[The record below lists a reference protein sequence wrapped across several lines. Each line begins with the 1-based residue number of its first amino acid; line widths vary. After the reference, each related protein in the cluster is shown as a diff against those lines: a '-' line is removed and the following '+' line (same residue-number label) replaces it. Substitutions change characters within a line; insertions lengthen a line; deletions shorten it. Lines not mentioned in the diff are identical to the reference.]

1 MSIRPCPDT
10 RVIPADPLA
19 RFRESYA
26 LAQKIDRALV
36 PDPSAMSLA
45 TVEDGQPSVRIVL
58 LKGFDDQG
66 FTFYTNIQG
75 RKGRHVIAQPRAALC
90 FYWPPID
97 IQIRIEGTV
106 TKVMDAE
113 ADAYFATRARLS
125 QIGAWASRQSEP
137 LETPSALDERV
148 AKYEKE
154 FGGRDVPRPDFWSGF
169 RVWPER
175 IEFWKSKPNRLHERH
190 LYTRSGDR
198 WKIETLY
205 P

>member
-1 MSIRPCPDT
+1 M
-10 RVIPADPLA
+10 IPADPLA
-19 RFRESYA
+19 RFRDTYA
-26 LAQKIDRALV
+26 LAEKIDRALV

-45 TVEDGQPSVRIVL
+45 TVEDGGQPSVRIVL

-66 FTFYTNIQG
+66 FVFYTNLQG
-75 RKGRHVIAQPRAALC
+75 RKGRHLLAQPKAALC
-90 FYWPPID
+90 FYWPPIE
-97 IQIRIEGTV
+97 IQIRIDGTAN
-106 TKVMDAE
+106 KVMDAE
-113 ADAYFATRARLS
+113 ADAYFATRLRPS

-137 LETPSALDERV
+137 LESPTALEERV

-154 FGGRDVPRPDFWSGF
+154 FEGREVPRPDFWSGF

-175 IEFWKSKPNRLHERH
+175 IEFWKNKPNRLHERH
-190 LYTRSGDR
+190 LYTRAGDR

>member
-1 MSIRPCPDT
+1 M
-10 RVIPADPLA
+10 IPADPLA
-19 RFRESYA
+19 RFRDTYA
-26 LAQKIDRALV
+26 LAEKIDRALV

-45 TVEDGQPSVRIVL
+45 TVEDGGQPSVRIVL

-66 FTFYTNIQG
+66 FVFYTNLHG
-75 RKGRHVIAQPRAALC
+75 RKGRHLVAQPKVALC
-90 FYWPPID
+90 FYWPPIE

-106 TKVMDAE
+106 NKVMDAE
-113 ADAYFATRARLS
+113 ADAYFATRPRPS

-137 LETPSALDERV
+137 LESPTALEERV

-154 FGGRDVPRPDFWSGF
+154 FEGREVPRPDFWSGF

-175 IEFWKSKPNRLHERH
+175 IEFWKNKPDRLHERH
-190 LYTRSGDR
+190 LYTRADDR